1 MARFFKKF
9 MGDPLDA
16 TIAQMVEDIWY
27 EYDVDR
33 SGWLDKRETL
43 VFLKDFLNENN
54 QAAPTVIAYNKWFAE
69 FDLNGNGTIEKGEM
83 AAFVRKFFTRS

>member
-54 QAAPTVIAYNKWFAE
+54 QAAPTVIAFNKWFAE